1 MSFSYS
7 LLQRTPLHRDASVA
21 LMPHS
26 RANIQRPFRASRPR
40 YLLRYRLATAAALAT
55 FLVFTPGCRAED
67 HSSSSLPDAPQAQ
80 TGQPA
85 NTGRDNVVFGVH
97 VGPGYPA
104 EAGKWD
110 TIINPGE
117 RALHLSATDKL
128 LYAGHEQIQPVVFA
142 PAILSAGWGQLTD
155 ANPHYGVDA
164 GGFGE
169 RFGSAMLRQ
178 ATDRLTGDG
187 IFAAA
192 FHQDPRFYREGNG
205 PYIHRGLRAVSQAF
219 LRRNDDGD
227 QKINYSGI
235 LGHAASNYLA
245 MTYYPEVSAGAG
257 VATAGFATS
266 VAGDMGSRLIQEFG
280 PDLLRLAFRRNQ

>member
-1 MSFSYS
+1 V
-7 LLQRTPLHRDASVA
+7 LLL
-21 LMPHS
+21 
-26 RANIQRPFRASRPR
+26 
-40 YLLRYRLATAAALAT
+40 ALAPR
-55 FLVFTPGCRAED
+55 LQAED
-67 HSSSSLPDAPQAQ
+67 SSSSSLPDAPLPQASHAPQQQAAQ
-80 TGQPA
+80 TS
-85 NTGRDNVVFGVH
+85 TGRDNVVFGVH

-110 TIINPGE
+110 TIINPGS
-117 RALHLSATDKL
+117 RTQHLSATDKL
-128 LYAGHEQIQPVVFA
+128 LYAGHEQIQPVIFA
-142 PAILSAGWGQLTD
+142 PAILSAAWGQLTD

-187 IFAAA
+187 LFAAA
-192 FHQDPRFYREGNG
+192 FHQDPRFYREANG
-205 PYIHRGLRAVSQAF
+205 TYVHRGLRAARQAL
-219 LRRNDDGD
+219 LRRNDDGAE
-227 QKINYSGI
+227 KINYSGI

-266 VAGDMGSRLIQEFG
+266 VASDMGSRLIQEFG
-280 PDLLRLAFRRNQ
+280 PDILRLVFRRNQ